1 MRNQQTVPLR
11 ATPRAVATLAT
22 MTLLAACDFSADV
35 APVPRLDG
43 GEMFQRTVAIGNS
56 ITAGFQSG
64 GINDS
69 TQRESFALYLAHQ
82 VGLAVGPT
90 SASDYV
96 YPSFPLPGCP
106 APIANFA
113 TQARVGAPN
122 NPPCTL
128 RAATTALI
136 NNVAVPGATV
146 ADPTSTAGNP
156 TSGALNLFILG
167 GRSQVERALMTRPTF
182 ATVWIGNNDVL
193 AQGLG
198 GLVTPPTPV
207 AAFQQ
212 SYDAMIAELTT
223 NAPGTLR
230 GVLIG
235 VVQVANVPLLFP
247 VAAFD
252 DPQFK
257 AGFDQLAGRVPTSSD
272 PFKSAELTIL
282 PNCLLAPTT
291 RVNLQLAAQI
301 AAFRNDSTQPPASR
315 AGHPPVISCG
325 SAAPLFP
332 APVGDA
338 GILTPA
344 EQTTLA
350 GVIDAYNAFIRAKAS
365 EIGFAYYDPN
375 PLLLA
380 QRAPGGCI
388 NVVPNLAAIPAGGNP
403 FGPCISL
410 DGIHPARQ
418 AHVLV
423 ANQLIGVINAAY
435 DTEIPPVDAATGS
448 RPVPISTLA
457 P

>member
-1 MRNQQTVPLR
+1 MRIQQTVSPGR
-11 ATPRAVATLAT
+11 TPRAVATLAT
-22 MTLLAACDFSADV
+22 LTVLAACDFSADV
-35 APVPRLDG
+35 APVPRPSG
-43 GEMFQRTVAIGNS
+43 GEIFERTVAIGNS

-69 TQRESFALYLAHQ
+69 TQRESYALYLANQ
-82 VGLAVGPT
+82 AGLAVGPT
-90 SASDYV
+90 MASDYV
-96 YPSFPLPGCP
+96 YPSFPIPGCP

-128 RAATTALI
+128 RAATTELL
-136 NNVAVPGATV
+136 NNVAVPGATSGD
-146 ADPTSTAGNP
+146 ATSTAGNP
-156 TSGALNLFILG
+156 TSGAINLFILG

-193 AQGLG
+193 ASGLG

-212 SYDAMIAELTT
+212 NYNAMITELTAG
-223 NAPGTLR
+223 APRALR

-235 VVQVANVPLLFP
+235 VVQVANAPLLFP

-252 DPQFK
+252 NAQFK

-301 AAFRNDSTQPPASR
+301 ATFRNDSTRPPTARS
-315 AGHPPVISCG
+315 GHPPVISCG

-332 APVGDA
+332 APVGEA

-350 GVIDAYNAFIRAKAS
+350 GVIDSYNAFIRAKAN

-375 PLLLA
+375 PLLIA
-380 QRAPGGCI
+380 QHVAGGCI
-388 NVVPNLAAIPAGGNP
+388 NSVPNLAVIPTGGNP

-410 DGIHPARQ
+410 DGVHPARP
-418 AHVLV
+418 AHVLI

-435 DTEIPPVDAATGS
+435 DTELPPVDAATGS
-448 RPVPISTLA
+448 RPVPISTLT